1 MKKVLL
7 SCFVALGIS
16 SNAQTVLFEDSFD
29 TYTDFIIA
37 NVGSW
42 TLTDVD
48 QIGAY
53 GFQGITFTNGAAG
66 TKKSF
71 QVFNSTTT
79 TPPMTANATS
89 NWTAKSG
96 SKAMVAFAATAAPWN
111 NDWMISPSV
120 TIPAGAGAEVSFWGK
135 GCDSQYG
142 AEKFKVLVSETGTAV
157 GNFTAISGA
166 SPVVT
171 PSDSQYHEYKYD
183 LSAYAGKTIHIAI
196 QCLSEDQF
204 GFMVDDFKVVSMAA
218 QTQAPDCPTLTA
230 PANGNQTVPINPPAT
245 LSWTAAATGGVASSY
260 DVYFGTSPNP
270 TTLLGNFT
278 TTSTTTSA
286 LTPLTTYYWRVVSKN
301 SVGSAT
307 GCSEFSF
314 KTANANPPGCVTN
327 VTPANGATG
336 VAAPTTPISWTAPT
350 TGGTPTSYDIY
361 WGTTESTM
369 TKLGSTANLAV
380 NITGTQFSTTYY
392 WKVVAINADGN
403 ATDCPT
409 YSLTTA
415 PSPVAPYC
423 GPLTFSYSEPITK
436 VTFADLTN
444 SSPAATTSPAHE
456 AFLDKIATVTKGE
469 TYTMTLEGN
478 TDGNYKARFVVY
490 ADWNN
495 DQTFDPTTETYV
507 VQGVLE
513 NSTGADGKSVS
524 IDIPV
529 PADAVLGNTRLRI
542 KKTYG
547 ANPYLDPCVSG
558 TSFGQAEDYTLKIA
572 GPTPPVTY
580 CEVSIEC
587 NDGDLIT
594 NVTFAGINNNS
605 ACGTNGYSDYSASVA
620 PANVMAGET
629 YPISVTVGDGWYER
643 VAGWIDYN
651 NNGTFEASE
660 YLGEIGDGGTGVTT
674 SGNITIP
681 ATVAPGTYRMRL
693 VTTAAGSQGTAT
705 DNPCLYN
712 DPVILFGEYED
723 YSVKVGTLSVND
735 INKAKVQVYPNP
747 VVDVLKVTSA
757 SNAKSIK
764 VFDMNGKLVT
774 NQTAKT
780 TSNEVNMS
788 KMTPGTYVV
797 VVETDNGSDTI
808 KVIKK

>member
-7 SCFVALGIS
+7 SCFVALGVTTS
-16 SNAQTVLFEDSFD
+16 AQTVLFEDSFEN
-29 TYTDFIIA
+29 YTDFAIA
-37 NVGSW
+37 NVGNW
-42 TLTDVD
+42 TLRDVD
-48 QIGAY
+48 GKTTY
-53 GFQGITFTNGAAG
+53 GFSGIQFANSGVA
-66 TKKSF
+66 KSF

-79 TPPMTANATS
+79 TPPMTASAS
-89 NWTAKSG
+89 SDWTGRTGNKM
-96 SKAMVAFAATAAPWN
+96 MVSFAATATPWN

-120 TIPAGAGAEVSFWGK
+120 AIPAGSGAEVSFWGK
-135 GCDSQYG
+135 SCDSEYG
-142 AEKFKVLVSETGTAV
+142 DEKFRVYVSTTGTQVAD
-157 GNFTAISGA
+157 FTALGA
-166 SPVVT
+166 VVSS
-171 PSDSQYHEYKYD
+171 PSDSQWHQYTYD
-183 LSAYAGKTIHIAI
+183 LSQYAGQTIHIAI
-196 QCLSEDQF
+196 QCTSQDQF
-204 GFMVDDFKVVSMAA
+204 GFAVDDFKVVSMAA
-218 QTQAPDCPTLTA
+218 QTEAPNCPTLTA
-230 PANGNQTVPINPPAT
+230 PANGNQAVPVNPPAT
-245 LSWTAAATGGVASSY
+245 LSWTAASTGGVASSY
-260 DVYFGTSPNP
+260 DVYFGTTPNP
-270 TTLLGNFT
+270 TTLLGNV
-278 TTSTTTSA
+278 TSTSIPTSA
-286 LTPLTTYYWRVVSKN
+286 LAPLTTYYWKVVSKN
-301 SVGSAT
+301 NIGSAT

-314 KTANANPPGCVTN
+314 KTADANPPGCVTN

-361 WGTTESTM
+361 WGATESTM
-369 TKLGSTANLAV
+369 TKLGSTANLTV

-392 WKVVAINADGN
+392 WKVVAINADGS
-403 ATDCPT
+403 ATDCPA

-423 GPLTFSYSEPITK
+423 GPLAFTYSEPITK

-456 AFLDKIATVTKGE
+456 AFLDKIANVTKGE

-478 TDGNYKARFVVY
+478 TSGNYKARFVVY

-495 DQTFDPTTETYV
+495 DNTFDPTTETYV

-529 PADAVLGNTRLRI
+529 PADAVTGNTRLRI

-547 ANPYLDPCVSG
+547 ANPYVDPCVTG

-572 GPTPPVTY
+572 GTTPPVTY
-580 CEVSIEC
+580 CEVSLEC

-594 NVTFAGINNNS
+594 NVTFAGINNDS
-605 ACGTNGYSDYSASVA
+605 ACGTNGYSDYSSSVA
-620 PANVMAGET
+620 PASVIAGQT

-651 NNGTFEASE
+651 NNGIFESSE

-674 SGNITIP
+674 SGTVTIP
-681 ATVAPGTYRMRL
+681 ANTVAGNYRMRL
-693 VTTAAGSQGTAT
+693 VVTAAGSNNTAT
-705 DNPCLYN
+705 DNPCLFE
-712 DPVILFGEYED
+712 DPDVIFGEYED
-723 YSVKVGTLSVND
+723 YTVAVGTMAVND

-747 VVDVLKVTSA
+747 VVDVLKVNSV

-764 VFDMNGKLVT
+764 VYDMNGKIVA
-774 NQTAKT
+774 NQAAKATA
-780 TSNEVNMS
+780 NEVNMS
-788 KMTPGTYVV
+788 RMTPGTYVV
-797 VVETDNGSDTI
+797 VVETENGADTI